1 MFDRNQTDLIL
12 GTANWGWTVDQQTA
26 FQLLESWM
34 EAGLSAV
41 DAATNY
47 PINKVPEDFRL
58 SEKILKEFVDAHG
71 VNTLQITMKLGSTDN
86 MRSPENNL
94 APSFLE
100 MMTEE
105 YLRLFGAN
113 LHGIMIHWDNRNDS
127 SAIHETLDV
136 LTRMYDQ
143 HGLKPGLSGI
153 AHPAAYLEAMQEY
166 SLPTD
171 LQLKHN
177 VLQSDLKK
185 YHGFNP
191 KQFRFCAY
199 GINAGGVKLD
209 GKYGENSSYLA
220 RGGKPEASRQ
230 LLEAIQAELEDWTLA
245 AVRPP
250 IKNMNQLGLIFNSM
264 TPEIQA
270 FLLGVSSI
278 PQLRQT
284 LEFLRDLEV
293 FDYTDVYE
301 KIVRLQRQHAG

>member
-1 MFDRNQTDLIL
+1 
-12 GTANWGWTVDQQTA
+12 
-26 FQLLESWM
+26 M

-127 SAIHETLDV
+127 SAISETLDV
-136 LTRMYDQ
+136 LTRMHDQ
-143 HGLKPGLSGI
+143 HGLKPGLSGL
-153 AHPAAYLEAMQEY
+153 AHPSAYLEAMQEY

-185 YHGFNP
+185 YQEFKP
-191 KQFRFCAY
+191 EQFRFCTY

-301 KIVRLQRQHAG
+301 KIVRLQRQYAG